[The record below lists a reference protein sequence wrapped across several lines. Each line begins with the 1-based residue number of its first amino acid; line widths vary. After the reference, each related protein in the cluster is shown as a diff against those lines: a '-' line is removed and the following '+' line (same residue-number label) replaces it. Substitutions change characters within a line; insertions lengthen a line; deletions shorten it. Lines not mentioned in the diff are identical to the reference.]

1 MSDAAEPFVGKQL
14 RERGYAISE
23 NLLRDY
29 YNGLQLDAH
38 AGALA
43 DFVPTSVACDAE
55 GGYFNEIA
63 FPNHIGHLWMKQEWR
78 ATAPS
83 PAAAATPPAAASATS
98 IRTATAWWWNTKRI
112 CATTAAR

>member
-14 RERGYAISE
+14 RERGYAITE

-38 AGALA
+38 ADALA

-63 FPNHIGHLWMKQEWR
+63 FPNHLHRIQLIAHGFIKDSVWSSARLLLVLDEWVG
-78 ATAPS
+78 
-83 PAAAATPPAAASATS
+83 
-98 IRTATAWWWNTKRI
+98 
-112 CATTAAR
+112 